1 MLMSYTPAT
10 IDALATLMIQDA
22 AQEESKEKNDDKES
36 PATIKPEDD
45 VISGEWSAQ
54 ARAEGMPA
62 GEGDF
67 SFTLELA
74 ADGSI
79 TGKTQ
84 SRMGEGDITEGKFD
98 PETGRISFTSDS
110 GAMWMTFTATVKDG
124 VMTGEADINDGMFGF
139 DFTAEL
145 VEKASPPAE
154 TEGSAGKSAKKSK
167 YDWKPLTEL
176 LPGPRWVSSIEASRF
191 EAGRVYATF
200 DAHRSND
207 DEPYLFVSE
216 NYGKTWRSIRANL
229 PTSAGTTRV
238 LREDIKNQNI
248 LYLGA
253 EFSAWVSIDRGKS
266 WTRLNSNLPTVAVH
280 EFAIHPTAGEV
291 VAATHG
297 RSLWILDV
305 TPIRQMAADVIA
317 AKAHLY
323 KPNAAIYWRPEP
335 RRGGDTR
342 RYVGENPPSGAHVYY
357 SLKNKA
363 NAVKLKITD
372 LAGETIRELD
382 ASSDAGLHHVA
393 WDLRRTPEQRPNQA
407 GARRFGGG
415 GFRGGRFGG
424 RRGGRLVP
432 SGEYIASLTV
442 DGQTF
447 TQKLSV
453 QTDPDYP
460 DYRAWEV
467 EEMELEFEAFFN
479 EQEYE
484 TGDDIDSGEI

>member
-1 MLMSYTPAT
+1 
-10 IDALATLMIQDA
+10 
-22 AQEESKEKNDDKES
+22 
-36 PATIKPEDD
+36 
-45 VISGEWSAQ
+45 
-54 ARAEGMPA
+54 
-62 GEGDF
+62 
-67 SFTLELA
+67 
-74 ADGSI
+74 
-79 TGKTQ
+79 
-84 SRMGEGDITEGKFD
+84 
-98 PETGRISFTSDS
+98 
-110 GAMWMTFTATVKDG
+110 MTFTATVKDG
-124 VMTGEADINDGMFGF
+124 VMTGDADINDGMFGF
-139 DFTAEL
+139 EFTAEL
-145 VEKASPPAE
+145 LKKASPDRAS
-154 TEGSAGKSAKKSK
+154 GAGDKPAKKSE

-216 NYGKTWRSIRANL
+216 NYGKTWRSIRANM

-238 LREDIKNQNI
+238 LREDIKNQDI

-291 VAATHG
+291 VVATHG

-305 TPIRQMAADVIA
+305 TPLRQMTADALA
-317 AKAHLY
+317 AKVKLY

-342 RYVGENPPSGAHVYY
+342 RYVGQNPASGAHVYY
-357 SLKNKA
+357 SLKDKA
-363 NAVKLKITD
+363 DRVKLKITD
-372 LAGETIRELD
+372 LAGETIRELE
-382 ASSDAGLHHVA
+382 ASSERGLHSVA
-393 WDLRRTPEQRPNQA
+393 WDLRRTPDARQNQA
-407 GARRFGGG
+407 ARRRFGGG
-415 GFRGGRFGG
+415 GFRGGRFG
-424 RRGGRLVP
+424 RRGRLVP

-447 TQKLSV
+447 TQKLIV
-453 QTDPDYP
+453 RTDPDYP

-467 EEMELEFEAFFN
+467 EEMELEFEAYFEN
-479 EQEYE
+479 SAEE
-484 TGDDIDSGEI
+484 TFEPDDSDDI

>member
-1 MLMSYTPAT
+1 MR
-10 IDALATLMIQDA
+10 
-22 AQEESKEKNDDKES
+22 
-36 PATIKPEDD
+36 
-45 VISGEWSAQ
+45 SG
-54 ARAEGMPA
+54 
-62 GEGDF
+62 
-67 SFTLELA
+67 A
-74 ADGSI
+74 ADI
-79 TGKTQ
+79 T
-84 SRMGEGDITEGKFD
+84 
-98 PETGRISFTSDS
+98 
-110 GAMWMTFTATVKDG
+110 
-124 VMTGEADINDGMFGF
+124 DGMFGF

-145 VEKASPPAE
+145 VEKAAPSAE
-154 TEGSAGKSAKKSK
+154 TEGSAGKSARKSK

-305 TPIRQMAADVIA
+305 TPIRQMVADVIA

-323 KPNAAIYWRPEP
+323 KHNAAIYWRPEP
-335 RRGGDTR
+335 RRGGATR
-342 RYVGENPPSGAHVYY
+342 RYVRENPPSGV
-357 SLKNKA
+357 
-363 NAVKLKITD
+363 
-372 LAGETIRELD
+372 
-382 ASSDAGLHHVA
+382 
-393 WDLRRTPEQRPNQA
+393 
-407 GARRFGGG
+407 
-415 GFRGGRFGG
+415 RG
-424 RRGGRLVP
+424 
-432 SGEYIASLTV
+432 
-442 DGQTF
+442 
-447 TQKLSV
+447 
-453 QTDPDYP
+453 
-460 DYRAWEV
+460 
-467 EEMELEFEAFFN
+467 
-479 EQEYE
+479 
-484 TGDDIDSGEI
+484 